1 MTNQTT
7 PFVNHFTVEPGN
19 MTRYELLF
27 VEYTDCQYNT
37 PRCGFTWLSKGA
49 SGETFVWAKGSTIY
63 SSYACEKS
71 NIHRTDLIA
80 ILYAIKKMF
89 PDSIETIVGFEDYD
103 ENGLYRGLTC

>member
-37 PRCGFTWLSKGA
+37 PRCGFTWLSKG
-49 SGETFVWAKGSTIY
+49 STIY

-80 ILYAIKKMF
+80 ILYAIKKRY

>member
-1 MTNQTT
+1 MTEQIT
-7 PFVNHFTVEPGN
+7 PFVKHFTMEPGN
-19 MTRYELLF
+19 MTRYELLYI
-27 VEYTDCQYNT
+27 VYWDSQCNT
-37 PRCGFTWLSKGA
+37 SRCGFTWLNKGS
-49 SGETFVWAKGSTIY
+49 SGETFVWEKGSTIY

-80 ILYAIKKMF
+80 ILYAIKKRY